1 MKRLMIRGRICRLLI
16 LATFSAAGSCVMV
29 PRAATLIDY
38 LPRETDVPGWTIE
51 AKEQIRSESN
61 LRRRDQALADYGVS
75 EMVTALYRRI
85 SDPERTV
92 MLDIARFSST
102 LDAFGVFTIK
112 RTGGNVR
119 LIDENTAVFQ
129 DGAML
134 RLGRYFVTIVISP
147 QHNTAE
153 KDLDLFVQAVRQN
166 LAPRAGG
173 QDLPDTVFFLSN
185 DKSTREITY
194 YKKGISALPGI
205 ANLFI
210 IPREIEGRRYQIFYR
225 RSAGIFDAER
235 EFQHLV
241 RNGFMLTRIGAIQPA
256 VRVVKEN
263 EFIFVASYRRWIFGV
278 LNAESFAD
286 GSSIIVLLY
295 GEVRRRSESV
305 KVHEDY

>member
-1 MKRLMIRGRICRLLI
+1 MKRLSARGRICRLI
-16 LATFSAAGSCVMV
+16 IVATFSAAVSCVMV
-29 PRAATLIDY
+29 PRTATLGDY
-38 LPRETDVPGWTIE
+38 LPRETDVPGWTID

-61 LRRRDQALADYGVS
+61 LRRRDQTLAEYGVS

-92 MLDIARFSST
+92 MLDIAQFSSS

-112 RTGGNVR
+112 RTGGNV
-119 LIDENTAVFQ
+119 LLVDENTAIFP
-129 DGAML
+129 DGVML
-134 RLGRYFVTIVISP
+134 RLGRYFVTLVISP

-166 LAPRAGG
+166 LAPRAGS

-185 DKSTREITY
+185 DRSTREITY
-194 YKKGISALPGI
+194 YKNGISVLPGI
-205 ANLFI
+205 ANLFVL
-210 IPREIEGRRYQIFYR
+210 PREIEGRRYQIFYR
-225 RSAGIFDAER
+225 RSAGTFDAER

-241 RNGFMLTRIGAIQPA
+241 RNGFMLTRIGAIHPA
-256 VRVVKEN
+256 VRVLKEN
-263 EFIFVASYRRWIFGV
+263 ELIFVAYYRRWIFGV

-286 GSSIIVLLY
+286 GNNTIVLLY

-305 KVHEDY
+305 KVKEGD